1 MCMNVL
7 FSYNQMKHTTI
18 PSMTKANSVSFLK
31 CPLQNSCAQHFQK
44 LHVTLNDYYLTSKGI
59 EYYM

>member
-1 MCMNVL
+1 
-7 FSYNQMKHTTI
+7 
-18 PSMTKANSVSFLK
+18 MTKANSVSFLK